1 MALMTGDARDPGRRR
16 GRRRAAAS
24 AVAALASAGV
34 WPAAVAPVA
43 AAAPAPPSPAQLAR
57 MVLPEAAI
65 GPSLPPLTVHPGSGA
80 VSNAEAGRDAYLLGD
95 DARGLAARGRL
106 TGYSLQYADPSGRTD
121 IGTSVS
127 LFASAG
133 QAARFVP
140 RQASEVRQLAATLAP
155 LIDGVREVPVPRLGD
170 GRAASAHVRFG
181 GRRFFIATVTFRR
194 GPLVAT
200 VDLRRPRPDAR
211 GLAVRLARALDRR
224 IAGVLGGTISDPPVA
239 IPRRPGSAAGG
250 LDLRT
255 AALRYEDLPAG
266 FLPDFQGFLAPGA
279 ELAVYHRSF
288 ATTGPPR
295 SVAGS
300 RLARVE
306 ATVELSVNLVEA
318 ASKVAVMGAMSARA
332 LDAYGKADARHLG
345 AGPGARVRVTRLRAP
360 RVGDQSVTLRHRI
373 ATPGLAVESVHVY
386 FRVGPLVGLV
396 VGYGL
401 EGGLRPGGVVALARA
416 QAAHI
421 RAALAVLAAA
431 AAADAARA
439 VAGSVN
445 LP

>member
-1 MALMTGDARDPGRRR
+1 MTGDVLDPVRRR
-16 GRRRAAAS
+16 GRRRAA

-34 WPAAVAPVA
+34 WSAIAAAPG
-43 AAAPAPPSPAQLAR
+43 AAAPARPSPAQLSR
-57 MVLPEAAI
+57 MVLPGTAI
-65 GPSLPPLTVHPGSGA
+65 GSTLPPLTVHPGSGA

-95 DARGLAARGRL
+95 DARALAAQGRL
-106 TGYSLQYADPSGRTD
+106 TGYSLQYADRSGRTD

-140 RQASEVRQLAATLAP
+140 RQAAEVRQLATALAP
-155 LIDGVREVPVPRLGD
+155 LVDGVREVSVPRLSG

-194 GPLVAT
+194 GPIVAT
-200 VDLRRPRPDAR
+200 VDLRRPRADAR
-211 GLAVRLARALDRR
+211 ALAVRLARALDRR
-224 IAGVLGGTISDPPVA
+224 IAGVLRGTIGGPPVA
-239 IPRRPGSAAGG
+239 IPRPGPRSAAGG

-255 AALRYEDLPAG
+255 AALRYADLPTG

-288 ATTGPPR
+288 VTTGPPR
-295 SVAGS
+295 RLAGS

-318 ASKVAVMGAMSARA
+318 VSKVAVMGAMSAPA
-332 LDAYGKADARHLG
+332 LEAYGQADARHIG
-345 AGPGARVRVTRLRAP
+345 AGPRARVRVTRLRAP
-360 RVGDQSVTLRHRI
+360 RVGDQSVTLRQRI
-373 ATPGLAVESVHVY
+373 ATPGLAVESVRVY

-401 EGGLRPGGVVALARA
+401 AGGLRPGGVVALARA

-421 RAALAVLAAA
+421 SAGLAVLAAA
-431 AAADAARA
+431 AA
-439 VAGSVN
+439 GSVN